1 MNRRSFHTRA
11 EQGMSTAEY
20 AVGTLGAAT
29 IAAVL
34 IGPANPILTWVQAV
48 FEKVLTSMFT
58 MEPGDFMTLPEVFS
72 RAIES
77 LWPW

>member
-1 MNRRSFHTRA
+1 MYREPFRTRA
-11 EQGMSTAEY
+11 EKGMSTAEY

-34 IGPANPILTWVQAV
+34 IGPGNPILTWVHAV
-48 FEKVLTSMFT
+48 FEQVLTSMFT
-58 MEPGDFMTLPEVFS
+58 MEPGDFMTLPQVFS